1 VTLLHLER
9 DHVLALGK
17 LTSRPL
23 PRLDKHMERAG
34 PEASPDNQIA
44 DPVGNEKQ
52 AVDLLNLGR
61 LLKQY
66 RRVEPRTHT
75 FLSPPTISRAGSKV
89 SGKPVLSMNRRNL
102 CGYFA

>member
-1 VTLLHLER
+1 MPEAHDLIIK
-9 DHVLALGK
+9 LGE
-17 LTSRPL
+17 LPL
-23 PRLDKHMERAG
+23 GDTFLPQPDEHMERAG
-34 PEASPDNQIA
+34 PETAADNEA
-44 DPVGNEKQ
+44 PDPVGNEKQ

-89 SGKPVLSMNRRNL
+89 SGKPVLSMNRRDL